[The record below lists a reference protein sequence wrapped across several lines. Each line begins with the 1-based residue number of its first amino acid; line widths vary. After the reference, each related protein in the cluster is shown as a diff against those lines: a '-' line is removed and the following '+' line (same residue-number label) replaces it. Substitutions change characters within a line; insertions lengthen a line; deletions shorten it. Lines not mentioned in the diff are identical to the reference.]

1 VQARRLIPVTNFIR
15 SCVAGKPAADA
26 SSKYPEPGIGFRVIC
41 FLRVPH
47 KGTPTFYGLKPVKGR
62 MPHKGAPIFHG
73 LKPAKV
79 RMPHKAMAVARVPAC
94 P

>member
-1 VQARRLIPVTNFIR
+1 M
-15 SCVAGKPAADA
+15 PAADA
-26 SSKYPEPGIGFRVIC
+26 SSKYPEPGIGFRVVC

-73 LKPAKV
+73 LKPAKA
-79 RMPHKAMAVARVPAC
+79 RMPHKALAVTRVPAR